1 MAQLGHKVQQ
11 PRHSKDHLKR
21 NPPNE
26 SHERK
31 HCHLV
36 MTYCV
41 DSWYLIVDVDWC
53 WLEVE
58 LEVNLDFRLIYLYNI
73 CSWFGWIGCSRV
85 MGWNL
90 VSWELRPALVMKEK
104 TWSKR
109 CLKMKAARQQDP
121 QKKVGMVSNFSPMLG
136 FLDFKLVFLKIYPST
151 QTKDGLT
158 EMRSSQGTCHLS
170 ASQLFKPTP
179 TDRSHLH
186 GQHGASNINGPP
198 PWILRLDSHQA
209 SLVDAGTPLDVV
221 DDDVRRS
228 FEKSFKGCNLSAC
241 IIPNH

>member
-58 LEVNLDFRLIYLYNI
+58 LEVNLDWYIIIYLCNI

-90 VSWELRPALVMKEK
+90 VSWELRPVQKVFEDEG
-104 TWSKR
+104 S
-109 CLKMKAARQQDP
+109 KAAKSP
-121 QKKVGMVSNFSPMLG
+121 PKKVGMVSNCSPMLG
-136 FLDFKLVFLKIYPST
+136 FLNFKLVFLKIYPPKQKMDWPEWGQIPAISHPN
-151 QTKDGLT
+151 
-158 EMRSSQGTCHLS
+158 SSS
-170 ASQLFKPTP
+170 RPT
-179 TDRSHLH
+179 
-186 GQHGASNINGPP
+186 
-198 PWILRLDSHQA
+198 
-209 SLVDAGTPLDVV
+209 
-221 DDDVRRS
+221 
-228 FEKSFKGCNLSAC
+228 GCNRTFMVSMEHQ
-241 IIPNH
+241 I